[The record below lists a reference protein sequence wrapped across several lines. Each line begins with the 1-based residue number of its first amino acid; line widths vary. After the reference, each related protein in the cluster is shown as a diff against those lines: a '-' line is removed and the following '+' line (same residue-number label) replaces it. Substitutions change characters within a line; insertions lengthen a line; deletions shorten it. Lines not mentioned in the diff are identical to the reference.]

1 MFRAIEL
8 AFTGYPVTNIA
19 AAREF
24 YEGVLRLAPAS
35 VFEGEHGSW
44 IEYEIGPG
52 VLAISTMGSANWK
65 PSSSGPCAALE
76 VEDFDAAIAALRE
89 RRVRFSVE
97 PFATPVCR
105 MAVICDPD
113 GNSLTIHKRN
123 AG

>member
-24 YEGVLRLAPAS
+24 YEGALRLTPAS

-52 VLAISTMGSANWK
+52 VLAISNLSAGQWK
-65 PSSSGPCAALE
+65 PSPSGPCAALE
-76 VEDFDAAIAALRE
+76 VEDFDAAISALRE
-89 RRVRFSVE
+89 KRVRFTVE

-105 MAVICDPD
+105 MAVISDPD